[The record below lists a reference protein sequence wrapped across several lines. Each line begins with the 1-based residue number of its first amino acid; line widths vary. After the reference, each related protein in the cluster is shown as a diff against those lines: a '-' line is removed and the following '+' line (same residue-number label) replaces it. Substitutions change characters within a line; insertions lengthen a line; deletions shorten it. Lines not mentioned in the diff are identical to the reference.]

1 MHDLIIRGGTLIDGS
16 GAPRRLGDLA
26 IDGGLITAVGL
37 VTGHGREELDARG
50 LIVTPGFVDMHTHYD
65 GQATWDPH
73 CTPSGE
79 HGVTTVIM
87 GNCGVGFAPVR
98 EADREWLILTMEG
111 VEDIPGSALS
121 EGIQWAWE
129 SFAEY
134 LDALERLPRSID
146 IATQVPHAAL
156 RGYVMGPQAAE
167 QGQATDAQLQE
178 MRQLVV
184 DALRAGALGVS
195 TSRTPIHKTA
205 EGVHMAGTHA
215 EVRELL
221 TLAGG
226 IPEAGHGVFE
236 LALNHREVPQDM
248 DWLRELARITGQPV
262 LFNLSQIDELPELWR
277 EDVRLME
284 AAQAEGLPLYA
295 QVAGRGIGIL
305 QSWRSTVNP
314 FRLCSTYAAI
324 AGLPWEEQLTH
335 LRDPDFRATLT
346 EEEPFSFGALED
358 FVTRA
363 FHRMWALGDNEYEP
377 HPDQSIAARAARMG
391 VNPAALAYDIL
402 MEDDGAGFLYFPLFN
417 YAQGSLDVLHTL
429 HSHPGTRMG
438 LSDGGAHVGTI
449 CDGGMPTF
457 MLSHWARDRARGPK
471 MPLEWLVH
479 RQTRQ
484 TAELYGLR
492 DRGLL
497 AAGHRADVNL
507 IDLDRLRLTAPRVVA
522 DLPAGG
528 VRLRQGAEGYVATI
542 CAGQITWREG
552 QPTGA
557 LPGVVV
563 RGPQRPR

>member
-497 AAGHRADVNL
+497 APGHRADVNL